1 MFDEIDDDLWIF
13 ECLLVAGFIIT
24 VAVISLCS
32 ALCYVCCHHK
42 KEIIRRTTKADN
54 VDQETPATVVVIE
67 SDSCHQME
75 PPTSNPDDNNT
86 AEISRISAVLSRI
99 TECNI
104 ESAPPPYYVSA
115 DQDDLPPP
123 YSVIDKPASII
134 IEVFCLSL
142 CIDITR
148 LNSFTNFKLF
158 WSLYRSRYLAR
169 LAGNIWTSVQ

>member
-1 MFDEIDDDLWIF
+1 MSDEIDDDLWIF
-13 ECLLVAGFIIT
+13 ECFLVAGFIIT

-42 KEIIRRTTKADN
+42 KEIISRTTKADN
-54 VDQETPATVVVIE
+54 VQQETPATVVVIE

-99 TECNI
+99 TECNV

-115 DQDDLPPP
+115 DEDDLPPP

-134 IEVFCLSL
+134 IEVFFFHFVLTKL
-142 CIDITR
+142 N
-148 LNSFTNFKLF
+148 NSFTNFELF
-158 WSLYRSRYLAR
+158 RSLYRSRYLAR
-169 LAGNIWTSVQ
+169 LAGSIWTSIQ